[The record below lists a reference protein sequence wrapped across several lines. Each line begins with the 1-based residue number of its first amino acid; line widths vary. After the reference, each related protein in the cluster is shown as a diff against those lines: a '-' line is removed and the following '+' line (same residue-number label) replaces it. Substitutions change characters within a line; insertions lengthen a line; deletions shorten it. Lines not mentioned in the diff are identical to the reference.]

1 MQLFPRPDFL
11 RSIRPHCGDGL
22 VKVLTGL
29 RRSGKSS
36 LLRLIAANTAQ
47 KLDLP
52 KEDFLF
58 LDFED
63 SSLRR
68 LTRPEI
74 LHDYIAEKAKGARKR
89 LTVFLDE
96 VRAVESWEKVVRSL
110 QDRGRCDLFV
120 TTSGAD
126 PLSGESTLLAGRTVR
141 FEVTPYSFREFRA
154 VRKTVCADVAE
165 ETIWRDYLAWGG
177 MPAVTNFADVSDAK
191 LYLIDVF
198 RSILLSDVTAR
209 RNLRDT
215 RALETTLAFAAERC
229 GDRISLG
236 DFAAFLASQRQTVS
250 RDTIADYLRRPPTR
264 VFFSKSRGTTPI
276 RRFAVVPSGFSPTT
290 AFARLCRPDA
300 TNAIPNPSSKTS
312 SSWNCAA
319 EGGQCGSARKERRRS
334 TSSPKRRESVFTCR
348 SAGFWIRRK
357 PSRARSRPFTT
368 SRTTG
373 PSSSFPWIRCCV
385 PGTAFGTKTFA
396 NGSSKTTDG
405 PRAKKRPGTIGFVPG
420 LTAWEM
426 FLRDQSR
433 SSTAA
438 KKPSVLF
445 TWGNIWK

>member
-1 MQLFPRPDFL
+1 MPLHARPDFL

-36 LLRLIAANTAQ
+36 LLRLIAADTAQ

-177 MPAVTNFADVSDAK
+177 MPAAANRPVLSDAEP
-191 LYLIDVF
+191 YLIDVF
-198 RSILLSDVTAR
+198 RSILLCDVTNR

-215 RALETTLAFAAERC
+215 RALETTLALAAERC

-250 RDTIADYLRRPPTR
+250 RDTIADYLR
-264 VFFSKSRGTTPI
+264 
-276 RRFAVVPSGFSPTT
+276 A
-290 AFARLCRPDA
+290 AADA
-300 TNAIPNPSSKTS
+300 GLLLEVEGDEPNPPL
-312 SSWNCAA
+312 
-319 EGGQCGSARKERRRS
+319 RRRPERFFADHGFREAL
-334 TSSPKRRESVFTCR
+334 SSGLNERDPEPALKNIVFLELRRRGWRVQFGAGGKRAVDFVAEKEEERLYVQVRSFLDSREAVERAFEPFYDIPDNRPKLVLSPDPVLRPQDGFRHENLRE
-348 SAGFWIRRK
+348 WLLK
-357 PSRARSRPFTT
+357 
-368 SRTTG
+368 
-373 PSSSFPWIRCCV
+373 
-385 PGTAFGTKTFA
+385 
-396 NGSSKTTDG
+396 D
-405 PRAKKRPGTIGFVPG
+405 
-420 LTAWEM
+420 
-426 FLRDQSR
+426 D
-433 SSTAA
+433 
-438 KKPSVLF
+438 
-445 TWGNIWK
+445 

>member
-1 MQLFPRPDFL
+1 MQLFPRPDLL
-11 RSIRPHCGDGL
+11 RNIRPHCEDSL

-36 LLRLIAANTAQ
+36 LLRLIAEDMAER
-47 KLDLP
+47 LDRP

-58 LDFED
+58 LDLED
-63 SSLRR
+63 FSLRR
-68 LTRPEI
+68 LARPEA
-74 LHDYIAEKAKGARKR
+74 LHDFLLEKAKKARKR
-89 LTVFLDE
+89 LAVFLDE

-198 RSILLSDVTAR
+198 RSILLCDVTNR

-215 RALETTLAFAAERC
+215 RALETTLALAAERC

-250 RDTIADYLRRPPTR
+250 RDTIADYLR
-264 VFFSKSRGTTPI
+264 
-276 RRFAVVPSGFSPTT
+276 A
-290 AFARLCRPDA
+290 AADA
-300 TNAIPNPSSKTS
+300 GLLLEVEGDDPNPPL
-312 SSWNCAA
+312 
-319 EGGQCGSARKERRRS
+319 RRRPERFFADHGFREAL
-334 TSSPKRRESVFTCR
+334 SSGLNERDPEPALKNIVFLELRRRGWRVQFGAGGKRAVDFVAEKEEERLYVQVRSFLDSREAVERAFEPFYDIPDNRPKLVLSPDPVLRPQDGFRHENLRE
-348 SAGFWIRRK
+348 WLLK
-357 PSRARSRPFTT
+357 
-368 SRTTG
+368 
-373 PSSSFPWIRCCV
+373 
-385 PGTAFGTKTFA
+385 
-396 NGSSKTTDG
+396 D
-405 PRAKKRPGTIGFVPG
+405 
-420 LTAWEM
+420 
-426 FLRDQSR
+426 D
-433 SSTAA
+433 
-438 KKPSVLF
+438 
-445 TWGNIWK
+445 

>member
-1 MQLFPRPDFL
+1 MQLFPRPDLL
-11 RSIRPHCGDGL
+11 RNIRPHCEDSL

-36 LLRLIAANTAQ
+36 LLRLIAEDMAER
-47 KLDLP
+47 LDRP

-58 LDFED
+58 LDLED
-63 SSLRR
+63 FSLRR
-68 LTRPEI
+68 LARPEA
-74 LHDYIAEKAKGARKR
+74 LHDFLVEKAKKARKR
-89 LTVFLDE
+89 LAVFLDE
-96 VRAVESWEKVVRSL
+96 VRTVESWEKVVRSL

-198 RSILLSDVTAR
+198 RSILLSDVTNR

-215 RALETTLAFAAERC
+215 RALETTLALAAERC

-250 RDTIADYLRRPPTR
+250 RDTIADYLR
-264 VFFSKSRGTTPI
+264 
-276 RRFAVVPSGFSPTT
+276 A
-290 AFARLCRPDA
+290 AADA
-300 TNAIPNPSSKTS
+300 GLLLEVEGDEPNPPL
-312 SSWNCAA
+312 
-319 EGGQCGSARKERRRS
+319 RRRPERFFADHGFREAL
-334 TSSPKRRESVFTCR
+334 SSGLNERNPEPALKNIVFLELRRRGWRVQFGAGGKRAVDFVAEKEEERLYVQVRSFLDSREAVERAFEPFYDIPDNRPKLVLSPDPVLRPQDGFRHENLRE
-348 SAGFWIRRK
+348 WLLK
-357 PSRARSRPFTT
+357 
-368 SRTTG
+368 
-373 PSSSFPWIRCCV
+373 
-385 PGTAFGTKTFA
+385 
-396 NGSSKTTDG
+396 D
-405 PRAKKRPGTIGFVPG
+405 
-420 LTAWEM
+420 
-426 FLRDQSR
+426 D
-433 SSTAA
+433 
-438 KKPSVLF
+438 
-445 TWGNIWK
+445 

>member
-1 MQLFPRPDFL
+1 MPLHARPDFL

-36 LLRLIAANTAQ
+36 HLRLIAADTAQ

-58 LDFED
+58 LVFED
-63 SSLRR
+63 YSLRR

-165 ETIWRDYLAWGG
+165 ETIWRDYLAWSG

-198 RSILLSDVTAR
+198 RSILLCDVTNR

-215 RALETTLAFAAERC
+215 RALETTLALAAERC

-250 RDTIADYLRRPPTR
+250 RDTIADYLR
-264 VFFSKSRGTTPI
+264 
-276 RRFAVVPSGFSPTT
+276 A
-290 AFARLCRPDA
+290 AADA
-300 TNAIPNPSSKTS
+300 GLLLEVEGDDPNPPL
-312 SSWNCAA
+312 
-319 EGGQCGSARKERRRS
+319 RRRPERFFADHGFREAL
-334 TSSPKRRESVFTCR
+334 SSGLNERDPEPALKNIVFLELRRRGWRVQFGAGGKRAVDFVAEKEEERLYVQVRSFLDSREAVERAFEPFYDIPDNRPKLVLSPDPVLRPQDGFRHENLRE
-348 SAGFWIRRK
+348 WLLK
-357 PSRARSRPFTT
+357 
-368 SRTTG
+368 
-373 PSSSFPWIRCCV
+373 
-385 PGTAFGTKTFA
+385 
-396 NGSSKTTDG
+396 D
-405 PRAKKRPGTIGFVPG
+405 
-420 LTAWEM
+420 
-426 FLRDQSR
+426 D
-433 SSTAA
+433 
-438 KKPSVLF
+438 
-445 TWGNIWK
+445 

>member
-1 MQLFPRPDFL
+1 MPLHTRPDLL

-36 LLRLIAANTAQ
+36 LLRLIAADTAQ

-229 GDRISLG
+229 GERLSLG
-236 DFAAFLASQRQTVS
+236 DFADFL
-250 RDTIADYLRRPPTR
+250 L
-264 VFFSKSRGTTPI
+264 
-276 RRFAVVPSGFSPTT
+276 
-290 AFARLCRPDA
+290 
-300 TNAIPNPSSKTS
+300 NA
-312 SSWNCAA
+312 
-319 EGGQCGSARKERRRS
+319 S
-334 TSSPKRRESVFTCR
+334 TSPATRSPATCVR
-348 SAGFWIRRK
+348 LPKA
-357 PSRARSRPFTT
+357 A
-368 SRTTG
+368 
-373 PSSSFPWIRCCV
+373 SS
-385 PGTAFGTKTFA
+385 
-396 NGSSKTTDG
+396 
-405 PRAKKRPGTIGFVPG
+405 
-420 LTAWEM
+420 
-426 FLRDQSR
+426 
-433 SSTAA
+433 
-438 KKPSVLF
+438 
-445 TWGNIWK
+445 

>member
-1 MQLFPRPDFL
+1 MQLFPRPDLL
-11 RSIRPHCGDGL
+11 RNIRPHCEDSL

-36 LLRLIAANTAQ
+36 LLRLIAEDMAER
-47 KLDLP
+47 LDRP

-58 LDFED
+58 LDLED
-63 SSLRR
+63 FSLRR
-68 LTRPEI
+68 LARPEA
-74 LHDYIAEKAKGARKR
+74 LHDFLLEKAKKARKR
-89 LTVFLDE
+89 LAVFLDE

-198 RSILLSDVTAR
+198 RSILLCDVTNR

-215 RALETTLAFAAERC
+215 RALETTLALAAERC

-236 DFAAFLASQRQTVS
+236 DFAAFLASQRHTAS
-250 RDTIADYLRRPPTR
+250 RDTIADYLR
-264 VFFSKSRGTTPI
+264 
-276 RRFAVVPSGFSPTT
+276 A
-290 AFARLCRPDA
+290 AADA
-300 TNAIPNPSSKTS
+300 GLLLEVEGDDPNPPL
-312 SSWNCAA
+312 
-319 EGGQCGSARKERRRS
+319 RRRPERFFADHGFREAL
-334 TSSPKRRESVFTCR
+334 SSGLNERDPEPALKNIVFLELRRRGWRVQFGAGGKRAVDFVAEKEEERLYVQVRSFLDSREAVERAFEPFYDIPDNRPKLVLSPDPVLRPQDGFRHENLRE
-348 SAGFWIRRK
+348 WLLK
-357 PSRARSRPFTT
+357 
-368 SRTTG
+368 
-373 PSSSFPWIRCCV
+373 
-385 PGTAFGTKTFA
+385 
-396 NGSSKTTDG
+396 D
-405 PRAKKRPGTIGFVPG
+405 
-420 LTAWEM
+420 
-426 FLRDQSR
+426 D
-433 SSTAA
+433 
-438 KKPSVLF
+438 
-445 TWGNIWK
+445 

>member
-1 MQLFPRPDFL
+1 MPLHARPDFL

-36 LLRLIAANTAQ
+36 LLRLIAADTAQ

-63 SSLRR
+63 SSCGVSRGPKSCTTTL
-68 LTRPEI
+68 
-74 LHDYIAEKAKGARKR
+74 RKR
-89 LTVFLDE
+89 
-96 VRAVESWEKVVRSL
+96 
-110 QDRGRCDLFV
+110 QRGRESDSPCFSTKCGRSSPGKRSSAPCRTADAA
-120 TTSGAD
+120 TSLSPPPGLI
-126 PLSGESTLLAGRTVR
+126 PLGRVDALAGRTVR

-198 RSILLSDVTAR
+198 RSILLSDVTAAETCATPARSKRRLPSR
-209 RNLRDT
+209 RNVAGNDFRSVTSPTFFLLNASTSPAT
-215 RALETTLAFAAERC
+215 R
-229 GDRISLG
+229 
-236 DFAAFLASQRQTVS
+236 
-250 RDTIADYLRRPPTR
+250 
-264 VFFSKSRGTTPI
+264 
-276 RRFAVVPSGFSPTT
+276 SPTT
-290 AFARLCRPDA
+290 CVRLPKAGLLLGVDGADIPEKPCLRRRPKRFLADHGFREA
-300 TNAIPNPSSKTS
+300 LSSGRNERDPEPVLKNIVLMELRRRGWTVRF
-312 SSWNCAA
+312 
-319 EGGQCGSARKERRRS
+319 ARKERRRS

-420 LTAWEM
+420 LAVG
-426 FLRDQSR
+426 RIS
-433 SSTAA
+433 
-438 KKPSVLF
+438 
-445 TWGNIWK
+445 

>member
-1 MQLFPRPDFL
+1 MQLFPRPDLL
-11 RSIRPHCGDGL
+11 RNIRPHCEDSL

-36 LLRLIAANTAQ
+36 LLRLIAEDMEER
-47 KLDLP
+47 LDRP

-58 LDFED
+58 LDLENF
-63 SSLRR
+63 SLRR
-68 LTRPEI
+68 LARPEA
-74 LHDYIAEKAKGARKR
+74 LHDFLLEKAKKARKR
-89 LTVFLDE
+89 LAVFLDE

-229 GDRISLG
+229 GERLSLG
-236 DFAAFLASQRQTVS
+236 DFADFLSSQRQTVS
-250 RDTIADYLRRPPTR
+250 RDTIADYLR
-264 VFFSKSRGTTPI
+264 
-276 RRFAVVPSGFSPTT
+276 A
-290 AFARLCRPDA
+290 AADA
-300 TNAIPNPSSKTS
+300 GLLLEVEGDDPNPPL
-312 SSWNCAA
+312 
-319 EGGQCGSARKERRRS
+319 RRRPERFFADHGFREAL
-334 TSSPKRRESVFTCR
+334 SSGLNERDPEPALKNIVFLELRRRGWRVQFGAGGKRAVDFVAEKEEERLYVQVRSFLDSREAVERAFEPFYDIPDNRSKLVLSPDPVFR
-348 SAGFWIRRK
+348 PQDGFRHE
-357 PSRARSRPFTT
+357 
-368 SRTTG
+368 
-373 PSSSFPWIRCCV
+373 
-385 PGTAFGTKTFA
+385 
-396 NGSSKTTDG
+396 N
-405 PRAKKRPGTIGFVPG
+405 
-420 LTAWEM
+420 
-426 FLRDQSR
+426 LREWLLKDD
-433 SSTAA
+433 
-438 KKPSVLF
+438 
-445 TWGNIWK
+445 

>member
-1 MQLFPRPDFL
+1 M
-11 RSIRPHCGDGL
+11 
-22 VKVLTGL
+22 LTGL

-36 LLRLIAANTAQ
+36 LLLLIAADTAQ

-58 LDFED
+58 LDFEG

-96 VRAVESWEKVVRSL
+96 VRAVESWEKVVCSL
-110 QDRGRCDLFV
+110 QARGRCDLFV

-215 RALETTLAFAAERC
+215 RALETTLALAAERC

-250 RDTIADYLRRPPTR
+250 RDTIADYLRAAADAGLLLEVEGDDPNPPLRRRPER
-264 VFFSKSRGTTPI
+264 VFAYHGFREALS
-276 RRFAVVPSGFSPTT
+276 SGLNERDPEPALKNIVF
-290 AFARLCRPDA
+290 L
-300 TNAIPNPSSKTS
+300 
-312 SSWNCAA
+312 
-319 EGGQCGSARKERRRS
+319 ELRRRGWRVQFGAGGKRAVDFVAEKEEERLYVQVRS
-334 TSSPKRRESVFTCR
+334 FLDSREAVERAFEPFYDIPDNRPKLVLPPDPVLRPQDGFRHENLRE
-348 SAGFWIRRK
+348 WLLK
-357 PSRARSRPFTT
+357 
-368 SRTTG
+368 
-373 PSSSFPWIRCCV
+373 
-385 PGTAFGTKTFA
+385 
-396 NGSSKTTDG
+396 D
-405 PRAKKRPGTIGFVPG
+405 
-420 LTAWEM
+420 
-426 FLRDQSR
+426 D
-433 SSTAA
+433 
-438 KKPSVLF
+438 
-445 TWGNIWK
+445 

>member
-1 MQLFPRPDFL
+1 MPLHARPDFL

-36 LLRLIAANTAQ
+36 LLRLIAADTAQ

-89 LTVFLDE
+89 LAVFLDE

-110 QDRGRCDLFV
+110 QDRGDCDLFV
-120 TTSGAD
+120 ATSGAD
-126 PLSGESTLLAGRTVR
+126 PFLGESTLLAGRTVR

-154 VRKTVCADVAE
+154 VRKSLCPDASEDAVWQDFLV
-165 ETIWRDYLAWGG
+165 WGG
-177 MPAVTNFADVSDAK
+177 MPAAANRPVLSDAEP
-191 LYLIDVF
+191 YLIDVF
-198 RSILLSDVTAR
+198 RSILLCDVTNR

-215 RALETTLAFAAERC
+215 RALETTLALAAERC

-250 RDTIADYLRRPPTR
+250 RDTIADYLRAAADAGLLLEVEGDDPNPPLRRRPER
-264 VFFSKSRGTTPI
+264 FFADHGFREALSSGRNERDPEPVLKNIVLMELRRRGWTVRFGAEGKKAVDFVAEKKGERLYVQV
-276 RRFAVVPSGFSPTT
+276 RRFLDSQEAVAS
-290 AFARLCRPDA
+290 AFAPFYDIPDNRP
-300 TNAIPNPSSKTS
+300 KLVL
-312 SSWNCAA
+312 
-319 EGGQCGSARKERRRS
+319 
-334 TSSPKRRESVFTCR
+334 SPDPVLRPQDGFRHENLRE
-348 SAGFWIRRK
+348 W
-357 PSRARSRPFTT
+357 
-368 SRTTG
+368 
-373 PSSSFPWIRCCV
+373 
-385 PGTAFGTKTFA
+385 
-396 NGSSKTTDG
+396 
-405 PRAKKRPGTIGFVPG
+405 
-420 LTAWEM
+420 
-426 FLRDQSR
+426 FLKDD
-433 SSTAA
+433 
-438 KKPSVLF
+438 
-445 TWGNIWK
+445 

>member
-1 MQLFPRPDFL
+1 MSITIDKQTLERLGFVRSLSVPVLLESSHATLSRPDLL
-11 RSIRPHCGDGL
+11 RNIRPHCEDSL

-36 LLRLIAANTAQ
+36 LLRLIAADTAQ

-96 VRAVESWEKVVRSL
+96 VRTVESWEKVVRSL
-110 QDRGRCDLFV
+110 QDRGDCDLFV
-120 TTSGAD
+120 ATSGAD

-229 GDRISLG
+229 GERLSLG
-236 DFAAFLASQRQTVS
+236 DFADFLSSQRLNVS
-250 RDTIADYLRRPPTR
+250 RDTIADYLR
-264 VFFSKSRGTTPI
+264 
-276 RRFAVVPSGFSPTT
+276 A
-290 AFARLCRPDA
+290 AADA
-300 TNAIPNPSSKTS
+300 GLLLEVEGDEPNPPL
-312 SSWNCAA
+312 
-319 EGGQCGSARKERRRS
+319 RRR
-334 TSSPKRRESVFTCR
+334 PKRFLADHGFREALSSGRNERDPEPVLKNIVLMELRRRGWRVQFGAGGKRAVDFVAEKEEERLYVQVR
-348 SAGFWIRRK
+348 SFLDSREAVERAFEPFYDIPDNRPKLVLSPDPVLRPQDGFRHENLHEW
-357 PSRARSRPFTT
+357 
-368 SRTTG
+368 
-373 PSSSFPWIRCCV
+373 
-385 PGTAFGTKTFA
+385 
-396 NGSSKTTDG
+396 
-405 PRAKKRPGTIGFVPG
+405 
-420 LTAWEM
+420 
-426 FLRDQSR
+426 FLKDD
-433 SSTAA
+433 
-438 KKPSVLF
+438 
-445 TWGNIWK
+445 

>member
-1 MQLFPRPDFL
+1 MQLFPRPDLL
-11 RSIRPHCGDGL
+11 RNIRPHCEDSL

-36 LLRLIAANTAQ
+36 LLRLIAEDMAER
-47 KLDLP
+47 LDRP

-58 LDFED
+58 LDLED
-63 SSLRR
+63 FSLRR
-68 LTRPEI
+68 LARPEA
-74 LHDYIAEKAKGARKR
+74 LHDFLLEKAKKARKR
-89 LTVFLDE
+89 LAVFLDE

-198 RSILLSDVTAR
+198 RSILLCDVTNR

-215 RALETTLAFAAERC
+215 RALETTLALAAERC

-250 RDTIADYLRRPPTR
+250 RDTIADYLR
-264 VFFSKSRGTTPI
+264 
-276 RRFAVVPSGFSPTT
+276 A
-290 AFARLCRPDA
+290 AADA
-300 TNAIPNPSSKTS
+300 GLLLEVEGDDPNPPL
-312 SSWNCAA
+312 
-319 EGGQCGSARKERRRS
+319 RRRPERFFADHGFREAL
-334 TSSPKRRESVFTCR
+334 SSGLNERDPEPALKNIVFLELRRRGWRVQFGAGRKRAVDFVAEKEEERLYVQVRSFLDSREAVERAFEPFYDIPDNRPKLVLSPDPVLRPQDGFRHENLRE
-348 SAGFWIRRK
+348 W
-357 PSRARSRPFTT
+357 
-368 SRTTG
+368 
-373 PSSSFPWIRCCV
+373 
-385 PGTAFGTKTFA
+385 
-396 NGSSKTTDG
+396 
-405 PRAKKRPGTIGFVPG
+405 
-420 LTAWEM
+420 
-426 FLRDQSR
+426 FLKDD
-433 SSTAA
+433 
-438 KKPSVLF
+438 
-445 TWGNIWK
+445 

>member
-1 MQLFPRPDFL
+1 MPLHARPDFL

-36 LLRLIAANTAQ
+36 LLRLIAADTAQ

-229 GDRISLG
+229 GERLSLG
-236 DFAAFLASQRQTVS
+236 DFADFLSSQRLNVS
-250 RDTIADYLRRPPTR
+250 RDTIADYLR
-264 VFFSKSRGTTPI
+264 
-276 RRFAVVPSGFSPTT
+276 A
-290 AFARLCRPDA
+290 
-300 TNAIPNPSSKTS
+300 
-312 SSWNCAA
+312 AA
-319 EGGQCGSARKERRRS
+319 EGGLLLEVDGADILEKPCRRRR
-334 TSSPKRRESVFTCR
+334 PKRFLADHGFREALSSGRNERDPEPVLKNIVLMELRRRGWTVRFGAEGKKAVDFVAEKKGERLYVQVRRFLDSQEAVASAFAPFYDIPDNR
-348 SAGFWIRRK
+348 SKLVLSLDPVLRPRDGFRHE
-357 PSRARSRPFTT
+357 
-368 SRTTG
+368 
-373 PSSSFPWIRCCV
+373 
-385 PGTAFGTKTFA
+385 
-396 NGSSKTTDG
+396 N
-405 PRAKKRPGTIGFVPG
+405 
-420 LTAWEM
+420 
-426 FLRDQSR
+426 LREWLLKDD
-433 SSTAA
+433 
-438 KKPSVLF
+438 
-445 TWGNIWK
+445 